1 MAQPMVPN
9 IEQLERTVALY
20 RGLVEVS
27 VLINSISDFEELLSQ
42 VLDVAGRVMR
52 AEASSLFLIDE
63 TNGDLELAIA
73 RGPVGTEPPRKAKVP
88 RGHGFVG
95 WVREHRKSLL
105 VTDAYQDP
113 RFYSDLDKTSGFITR
128 SLLCVPLLQGEQEL
142 GVLEVLNPI
151 DKDHFDPVDLEAF
164 EVYGSLAATAIARVR
179 AVEQERQ
186 RRELER
192 DLSLATEIQH
202 SFLPRRLPVTGRVAF
217 AAHYRPAREIAGD
230 FYDVF
235 ALDDETFDFVIG
247 DVSGKGVSAALMM
260 AQAVSM
266 LRLIV
271 HSENSPGVSM
281 RRWNDWLCGRT
292 IRGLF
297 ITAVLGRITPRTGL
311 LEFAVAGHSGPLV
324 RQADEKIEEPAIE
337 SAAPLGILRNLSF
350 SVNQIHLSP
359 QSQAIF
365 YTDGLMESFDA
376 ERKSFSASRVRRVL
390 SQSFADENGMV
401 KALLEAERAHR
412 GEIPPHDD
420 LTILVIGLK

>member
-1 MAQPMVPN
+1 MAQPMLPN

-42 VLDVAGRVMR
+42 ILDVAGRVMR

-63 TNGDLELAIA
+63 TSGDLELAIA
-73 RGPVGTEPPRKAKVP
+73 RGPVGTELPRRAKVP
-88 RGHGFVG
+88 RGYGFVG

-113 RFYSDLDKTSGFITR
+113 RFYSELDKTTGFITR
-128 SLLCVPLLQGEQEL
+128 SVLCIPLLQGDQEL

-202 SFLPRRLPVTGRVAF
+202 SFLPRRLPVTGQVAF
-217 AAHYRPAREIAGD
+217 AAQYRPAREIAGD

-271 HSENSPGVSM
+271 NPENSPTVGM
-281 RRWNDWLCGRT
+281 RSWNDWL
-292 IRGLF
+292 
-297 ITAVLGRITPRTGL
+297 
-311 LEFAVAGHSGPLV
+311 
-324 RQADEKIEEPAIE
+324 
-337 SAAPLGILRNLSF
+337 
-350 SVNQIHLSP
+350 
-359 QSQAIF
+359 
-365 YTDGLMESFDA
+365 
-376 ERKSFSASRVRRVL
+376 
-390 SQSFADENGMV
+390 
-401 KALLEAERAHR
+401 
-412 GEIPPHDD
+412 
-420 LTILVIGLK
+420 